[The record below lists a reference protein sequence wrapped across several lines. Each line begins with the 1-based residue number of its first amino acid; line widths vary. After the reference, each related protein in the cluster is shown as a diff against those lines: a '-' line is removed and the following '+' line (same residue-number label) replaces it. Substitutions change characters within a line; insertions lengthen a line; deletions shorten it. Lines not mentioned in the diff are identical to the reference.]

1 MSHLAATAMLD
12 LRLQARNK
20 LFAIGFGV
28 ALSTGLVAR
37 ALLAVTAVA
46 VLLPGI
52 WLGAIGTTTFMFVT
66 GMVLFEKGERTL
78 DALIVTPLPV
88 RTYLFSKV
96 LTLSGFAMV
105 ESLLVLVFAH
115 GLRGVAFAPL
125 LLGIGF
131 LGALYTLIALAQVV
145 SQTSVT
151 DFLVPGAFV
160 SLTLLQLP
168 VLDAFGVWSH
178 PLLYLVPTQA
188 TVVLMK
194 GAFTELVLWQWVYG
208 VGYSVLAIGVAAFVA
223 RRRFERHIV
232 AKGAMS

>member
-1 MSHLAATAMLD
+1 
-12 LRLQARNK
+12 
-20 LFAIGFGV
+20 
-28 ALSTGLVAR
+28 
-37 ALLAVTAVA
+37 
-46 VLLPGI
+46 
-52 WLGAIGTTTFMFVT
+52 
-66 GMVLFEKGERTL
+66 
-78 DALIVTPLPV
+78 
-88 RTYLFSKV
+88 
-96 LTLSGFAMV
+96 
-105 ESLLVLVFAH
+105 
-115 GLRGVAFAPL
+115 
-125 LLGIGF
+125 LGIGF

-151 DFLVPGAFV
+151 DLLVPGAFD

>member
-37 ALLAVTAVA
+37 VLLAVTAVA

-52 WLGAIGTTTFMFVT
+52 WLGAIGTTTFMFVA

-96 LTLSGFAMV
+96 LKLVSGVSMLPMAAYFIEGPLHYLFGVFPPFWIFKAWWV
-105 ESLLVLVFAH
+105 AVDGGSTWWVYALV
-115 GLRGVAFAPL
+115 GVL
-125 LLGIGF
+125 TNLILLG
-131 LGALYTLIALAQVV
+131 
-145 SQTSVT
+145 
-151 DFLVPGAFV
+151 
-160 SLTLLQLP
+160 
-168 VLDAFGVWSH
+168 W
-178 PLLYLVPTQA
+178 
-188 TVVLMK
+188 MK
-194 GAFTELVLWQWVYG
+194 
-208 VGYSVLAIGVAAFVA
+208 S
-223 RRRFERHIV
+223 RFERVVHRGNASV
-232 AKGAMS
+232 VRATPSPAPASS